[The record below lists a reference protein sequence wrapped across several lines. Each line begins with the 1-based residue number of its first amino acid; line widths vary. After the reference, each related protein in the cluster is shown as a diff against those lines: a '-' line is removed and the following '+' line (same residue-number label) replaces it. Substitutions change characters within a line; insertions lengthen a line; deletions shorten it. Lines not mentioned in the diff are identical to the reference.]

1 MKWKIFVLVS
11 YQGLPQYKGSH
22 LMYGSIV
29 ILVEAKRESKKW
41 LDKTKYVCHYQ
52 RSVRSF
58 DVLMTLELYIVLI
71 QRQVKIFLYQT
82 SRLLKL
88 QAPYVRKQ

>member
-1 MKWKIFVLVS
+1 MKRKIFVLVS

-22 LMYGSIV
+22 LMYGPIV

-52 RSVRSF
+52 RSVRTY
-58 DVLMTLELYIVLI
+58 LTLELYIVLI
-71 QRQVKIFLYQT
+71 QRQVKILLYQT

>member
-1 MKWKIFVLVS
+1 MKQKIFVLVS

-58 DVLMTLELYIVLI
+58 DVLMTLELLI
-71 QRQVKIFLYQT
+71 QRQVKILLYQT

>member
-1 MKWKIFVLVS
+1 MENFCFSLL
-11 YQGLPQYKGSH
+11 QGLPQYKGSH

-41 LDKTKYVCHYQ
+41 LDKTKYVCRYQ

-58 DVLMTLELYIVLI
+58 NVLMTLDLYIVLI
-71 QRQVKIFLYQT
+71 QRQVKILLYQT